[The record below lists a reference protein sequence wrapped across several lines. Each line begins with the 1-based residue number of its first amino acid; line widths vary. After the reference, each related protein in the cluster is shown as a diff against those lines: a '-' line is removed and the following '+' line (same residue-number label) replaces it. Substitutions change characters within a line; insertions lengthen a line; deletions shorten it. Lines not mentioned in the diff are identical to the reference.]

1 MIKIAGRH
9 KSVPR
14 ELKRALT
21 AALPADTK
29 VVMNDICS
37 CRHAFAAGS
46 LRVTHS
52 ENLSIKLRGY
62 YGSGIVNFYVTFSSK
77 EAKEQAILKLIDKS
91 D

>member
-21 AALPADTK
+21 AALPDDTK
-29 VVMNDICS
+29 VVMQDICT
-37 CRHAFAAGS
+37 CRHAFKPGT

-52 ENLSIKLRGY
+52 ENLSVKLRGY
-62 YGSGIVNFYVTFSSK
+62 FGSGIVNFYVAFTSA
-77 EAKEQAILKLIDKS
+77 EAKEQTLAKLNDS
-91 D
+91 

>member
-21 AALPADTK
+21 HYLASDTK

-37 CRHAFAAGS
+37 CRHAYASGYLKVIHEDG
-46 LRVTHS
+46 LRV
-52 ENLSIKLRGY
+52 KLRGY
-62 YGSGIVNFYVTFSSK
+62 YGSGIVNFFVIFSTD
-77 EAKEQAILKLIDKS
+77 EAKNSAISKIKGAFD
-91 D
+91 